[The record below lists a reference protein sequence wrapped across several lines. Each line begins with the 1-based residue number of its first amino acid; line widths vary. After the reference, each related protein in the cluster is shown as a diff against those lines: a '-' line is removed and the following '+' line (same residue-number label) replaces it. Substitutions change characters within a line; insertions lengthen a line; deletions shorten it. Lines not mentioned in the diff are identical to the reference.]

1 MTENETTEVIKT
13 KEATSEQPPTKV
25 SSLEQ
30 AKETTIAE
38 AKEAGAEAKEA
49 GAEAKEEGPDV
60 PETEVQT
67 NEATEVTE
75 EVKTA
80 VEAENPTPE
89 KTS

>member
-13 KEATSEQPPTKV
+13 EEATSEQPPIEV
-25 SSLEQ
+25 SSPEQ
-30 AKETTIAE
+30 AKEETI
-38 AKEAGAEAKEA
+38 AEAKEA

-67 NEATEVTE
+67 DEATEVTE
-75 EVKTA
+75 EVKTT
-80 VEAENPTPE
+80 VEAENPAPE